1 MSLRQRAFRVDDDWL
16 ARGQVGLEPALA
28 ALWTE
33 AVEDYDNPGLK
44 LRVQS
49 TTGELHAIVNN
60 GAVSWAL

>member
-1 MSLRQRAFRVDDDWL
+1 MDDDWL